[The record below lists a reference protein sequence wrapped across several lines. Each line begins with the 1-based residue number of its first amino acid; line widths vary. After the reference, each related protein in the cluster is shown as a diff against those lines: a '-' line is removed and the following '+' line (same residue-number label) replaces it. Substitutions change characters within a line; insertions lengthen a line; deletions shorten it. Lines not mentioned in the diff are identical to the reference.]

1 MGRLH
6 VVTMHERKRDGDMML
21 LWTKTGRRY
30 DVTMN
35 ENGTS
40 IWCYYERKRGTWTM
54 LLCI

>member
-54 LLCI
+54 LRCI